1 MRVRKTILHLIA
13 LQFSVCV
20 GARTFFETPDSFRK
34 SNFKAARE
42 SEMFETIQS
51 LIDQEGQICVPARH
65 LTPRANLYEL
75 GMTPYTAIRL
85 LLAIERD
92 FRIEFPRDSLNR
104 QTMATM
110 ENIVRV
116 IRAAQFAPAYEWLQ
130 AA

>member
-1 MRVRKTILHLIA
+1 
-13 LQFSVCV
+13 
-20 GARTFFETPDSFRK
+20 
-34 SNFKAARE
+34 
-42 SEMFETIQS
+42 MFETIQS
-51 LIDQEGQICVPARH
+51 LIDQEAQICIPASH

-85 LLAIERD
+85 LLAIERE

>member
-1 MRVRKTILHLIA
+1 
-13 LQFSVCV
+13 
-20 GARTFFETPDSFRK
+20 
-34 SNFKAARE
+34 
-42 SEMFETIQS
+42 MFETIQS
-51 LIDQEGQICVPARH
+51 LIDQEAQICVPARH

-85 LLAIERD
+85 LLAIERE

-116 IRAAQFAPAYEWLQ
+116 APPSSLPPMNGSRRPKRRRFGPAASKRRQKFVAYRA
-130 AA
+130 

>member
-1 MRVRKTILHLIA
+1 
-13 LQFSVCV
+13 
-20 GARTFFETPDSFRK
+20 
-34 SNFKAARE
+34 
-42 SEMFETIQS
+42 MFETIQS
-51 LIDQEGQICVPARH
+51 LIDQEAQIQIPASH

-85 LLAIERD
+85 LLAIERE

-104 QTMATM
+104 KTMATM

-116 IRAAQFAPAYEWLQ
+116 VRASQFVPAYEWRD

>member
-1 MRVRKTILHLIA
+1 
-13 LQFSVCV
+13 
-20 GARTFFETPDSFRK
+20 
-34 SNFKAARE
+34 
-42 SEMFETIQS
+42 
-51 LIDQEGQICVPARH
+51 
-65 LTPRANLYEL
+65 
-75 GMTPYTAIRL
+75 MTPYTAIRL
-85 LLAIERD
+85 LLAIERE